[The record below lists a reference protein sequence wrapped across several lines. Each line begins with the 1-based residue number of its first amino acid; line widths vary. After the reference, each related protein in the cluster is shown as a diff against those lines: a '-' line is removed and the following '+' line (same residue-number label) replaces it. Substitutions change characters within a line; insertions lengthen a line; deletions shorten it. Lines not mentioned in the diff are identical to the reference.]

1 MSTRKQ
7 PSLPRGDKTG
17 QAYQYANNNQKRC
30 YNCNAT
36 GHFSRNCPVRGRA
49 APVESRGRNNSNQ
62 GPRNSEAKKVA
73 TIVPENSKTQT
84 EGQEKIVELREALK
98 QAEIEE
104 SLKDA
109 STMINVLS
117 PAKGNKNDNITLGP
131 TLTSE
136 VAIEGKTVKA
146 LLDTG
151 SPVTILSLDHLFNHW
166 AQQKKAGQ
174 TVEQWK
180 EEVRNRLQNPSLILR
195 NYGGN
200 ELDILKETTVKLERG
215 GYSCTAVVLLQKNP
229 PHDLLIGTDLL
240 PLLGFQLIQKTVN
253 SKIAVDMFS
262 HKECNVG
269 EAKEKVG
276 EPPKQDLV
284 NSSLEVKLISAV
296 RVPAQH
302 EKLIK
307 AKVCKKSLDR
317 KVAVFEMDSNFAKDS
332 GVTIDEALVKP
343 SSDK

>member
-1 MSTRKQ
+1 M
-7 PSLPRGDKTG
+7 
-17 QAYQYANNNQKRC
+17 
-30 YNCNAT
+30 
-36 GHFSRNCPVRGRA
+36 
-49 APVESRGRNNSNQ
+49 
-62 GPRNSEAKKVA
+62 
-73 TIVPENSKTQT
+73 
-84 EGQEKIVELREALK
+84 
-98 QAEIEE
+98 
-104 SLKDA
+104 
-109 STMINVLS
+109 
-117 PAKGNKNDNITLGP
+117 
-131 TLTSE
+131 
-136 VAIEGKTVKA
+136 
-146 LLDTG
+146 
-151 SPVTILSLDHLFNHW
+151 
-166 AQQKKAGQ
+166 
-174 TVEQWK
+174 
-180 EEVRNRLQNPSLILR
+180 R

-343 SSDK
+343 SSDNDITLVLRNSGFHPVCLEEGRVLGTLQEATLLSLKDDMSWLGEENPTVIRALHTTSSLE

>member
-7 PSLPRGDKTG
+7 PILPRGDRTG

-84 EGQEKIVELREALK
+84 ERQEKIAELREALK

-117 PAKGNKNDNITLGP
+117 PAKGNENDNITLGP

-136 VAIEGKTVKA
+136 VTIEGKTVKA

-151 SPVTILSLDHLFNHW
+151 SPVTIMSLDFLFNHG

-180 EEVRNRLQNPSLILR
+180 EEVRNRLQNPSEQA
-195 NYGGN
+195 GCSKGN
-200 ELDILKETTVKLERG
+200 N
-215 GYSCTAVVLLQKNP
+215 C
-229 PHDLLIGTDLL
+229 
-240 PLLGFQLIQKTVN
+240 
-253 SKIAVDMFS
+253 
-262 HKECNVG
+262 
-269 EAKEKVG
+269 
-276 EPPKQDLV
+276 
-284 NSSLEVKLISAV
+284 
-296 RVPAQH
+296 
-302 EKLIK
+302 
-307 AKVCKKSLDR
+307 
-317 KVAVFEMDSNFAKDS
+317 
-332 GVTIDEALVKP
+332 
-343 SSDK
+343 